1 MLYFKEC
8 EDMATID
15 DFEDLPEDG
24 QHNNEEQSYL
34 ARHYN
39 EALAEF
45 LQSAAPRNEE
55 VYPYEV
61 LIFSEQPGVLRKR

>member
-1 MLYFKEC
+1 
-8 EDMATID
+8 MATID
-15 DFEDLPEDG
+15 DFEEPPE
-24 QHNNEEQSYL
+24 NEPNAETQSYL
-34 ARHYN
+34 ARYYN

-61 LIFSEQPGVLRKR
+61 LIFSEQPGVLKLK